1 MNLFVKLCLSGMI
14 IWNVLRSVLEPDHKF
29 KLCPSIKLDTENPFT
44 IDWMNKLFRYVSVI
58 CLFSSINVF
67 LFLIEIFFKNKTE
80 HLSLLFP
87 QYKPKYFHPKK
98 SWNEI
103 TLYRNYET
111 PCDCDDVI
119 NDDDDNVSVTVN
131 EISFGRRTIHKN
143 RLRSTCYNILRKFE
157 EENIQ

>member
-58 CLFSSINVF
+58 CLF
-67 LFLIEIFFKNKTE
+67 FFKC
-80 HLSLLFP
+80 LLVSYRNLF
-87 QYKPKYFHPKK
+87 YKKNWAFVSSVSAVYFHPKK

-157 EENIQ
+157 EENIK